1 MMQLSNDFKHYVKG
15 KKYQN
20 DIGKQERG
28 EPYWSLFSYY
38 RHSREFLQKRYKRK
52 RGKDWWKQH

>member
-1 MMQLSNDFKHYVKG
+1 MMRLTNDFKHYVKD

-28 EPYWSLFSYY
+28 EPYWSLFTYY
-38 RHSREFLQKRYKRK
+38 RNARKFLMDRYENKPGRTP
-52 RGKDWWKQH
+52 WKH